1 MGFER
6 LFLFQG
12 KMQEEEN
19 SRQYE
24 SWAFP
29 YGSAQKEKIR
39 RLLQLLVPGQAEGLA
54 FVAYLTGREEYL
66 GKGGT
71 AGERGVQERLSQAGN
86 RMEKVLHGKDR
97 RDIPVYLSLILA
109 DAQVGPDLSYPS
121 PELLRQRAAG
131 LAEEGKR
138 QSI

>member
-12 KMQEEEN
+12 KKREEEN

-39 RLLQLLVPGQAEGLA
+39 KLLHLLIPGQTEGLA
-54 FVAYLTGREEYL
+54 LVAYLTGREAYL

-71 AGERGVQERLSQAGN
+71 AGERSVQERLSRAEN
-86 RMEKVLHGKDR
+86 RLETVLHGKDR

-109 DAQVGPDLSYPS
+109 DEQVGPDLSYPT
-121 PELLRQRAAG
+121 PELLLQQAAA
-131 LAEEGKR
+131 LAAKR
-138 QSI
+138 ESI

>member
-12 KMQEEEN
+12 KKREEEN

-39 RLLQLLVPGQAEGLA
+39 KLLQQAAALA
-54 FVAYLTGREEYL
+54 AKRE
-66 GKGGT
+66 
-71 AGERGVQERLSQAGN
+71 
-86 RMEKVLHGKDR
+86 
-97 RDIPVYLSLILA
+97 
-109 DAQVGPDLSYPS
+109 
-121 PELLRQRAAG
+121 
-131 LAEEGKR
+131 
-138 QSI
+138 SI